1 MVKPS
6 FVTNHLKR
14 VHTGEI
20 LYNVKKKK
28 KRSENCQSFQVQN
41 NERTHWT
48 KTPELNS
55 FRKISMKSL
64 HVKIFTMSL
73 HVKTHIEKK

>member
-14 VHTGEI
+14 VHTGGI
-20 LYNVKKKK
+20 LYNVKKM
-28 KRSENCQSFQVQN
+28 SENFQSFQFQK

-55 FRKISMKSL
+55 FGKISVSPHLYM
-64 HVKIFTMSL
+64 
-73 HVKTHIEKK
+73 

>member
-14 VHTGEI
+14 VHTGEM

-28 KRSENCQSFQVQN
+28 SQ
-41 NERTHWT
+41 
-48 KTPELNS
+48 KTVS
-55 FRKISMKSL
+55 HSKSKIMKGLTGQKLLS
-64 HVKIFTMSL
+64 
-73 HVKTHIEKK
+73 

>member
-14 VHTGEI
+14 VHTGEM

-28 KRSENCQSFQVQN
+28 KV
-41 NERTHWT
+41 
-48 KTPELNS
+48 
-55 FRKISMKSL
+55 RKLSVIPSPK
-64 HVKIFTMSL
+64 
-73 HVKTHIEKK
+73 

>member
-14 VHTGEI
+14 VHTGEM

-28 KRSENCQSFQVQN
+28 KSENCQSFQVQN

-55 FRKISMKSL
+55 FGKISMSPCL
-64 HVKIFTMSL
+64 YM
-73 HVKTHIEKK
+73 

>member
-14 VHTGEI
+14 VHTGEM

-28 KRSENCQSFQVQN
+28 KSQ
-41 NERTHWT
+41 
-48 KTPELNS
+48 KTVS
-55 FRKISMKSL
+55 HSKSKIMKGLTGQKLLS
-64 HVKIFTMSL
+64 
-73 HVKTHIEKK
+73 